1 MQSVTKLITLS
12 FVATSALFA
21 AQPTIG
27 DLEKQVQP
35 PKEVQEEMK
44 NVIPSIPSE
53 PLKEPMIE
61 ESGKQIEVRGFKF
74 SGAFHMSQEHLLS
87 IVQPYAGKNHSFA
100 ELQKMTSLITKAYR
114 EEGYF
119 IARAYLPKQRIKDGI
134 LEIVVIEGNYGAFH
148 LKNSS
153 LVSDEHLQAIFEDM
167 QHDNIVSVSTLER
180 AMLLIND
187 TPGVQVAGV
196 DVKPGQEVGT
206 SDFDI
211 TTKATNPYNAYIVG
225 DNYGSKYTGRYR
237 VNLGVSANSPL
248 GYGDK
253 LGMNGVM
260 STTSDLK
267 NGKLYYNFP
276 LMPNGLRGELS
287 AARTNYSLAEDY
299 DVLDALGN
307 STTLEASLIYP
318 LIRTRLETLHVSLG
332 YAHKEMK
339 DEVRST
345 SDVTKKDSDSL
356 NLTFAYV
363 KNCLFFGLE
372 SVTNATVTLTGGE
385 LGFNDA
391 ADLAADQ
398 AGAKTNGDYTKIG
411 GSLEKSIQF
420 SPIFALTTNLQFQ
433 KALGNKNLDGSEDF
447 SLGGAYSV
455 RAFPDGE
462 HSAENG
468 YMLGMEL
475 FYTLP
480 SIDGVTHKASIFA
493 DTGYA
498 KMENST
504 GATEPRQLSDIGFS
518 YQAFYKQFF
527 TKAQV
532 AKVVGGEKVESESER
547 STRLLLQI
555 GYIY

>member
-1 MQSVTKLITLS
+1 MQSVIKIIILS
-12 FVATSALFA
+12 VATCALFA
-21 AQPTIG
+21 APPTIG
-27 DLEKQVQP
+27 DVEKQVES

-44 NVIPSIPSE
+44 NVIPSVPSE

-74 SGAFHMSQEHLLS
+74 SGVFHKNEEQLLS
-87 IVQPYAGKNHSFA
+87 LLQPYIGKKHSFA
-100 ELQKMTSLITKAYR
+100 ELQKIISLVTKAYR

-119 IARAYLPKQRIKDGI
+119 VARAYLPKQRIQDGI
-134 LEIVVIEGNYGAFH
+134 LEIAVIEGNYGAFH
-148 LKNSS
+148 LNNSS
-153 LVSDEHLQAIFEDM
+153 LVSDEHLKAMLEDI

-187 TPGVQVAGV
+187 TPGVQVTGA

-260 STTSDLK
+260 STTSDLE

-276 LMPNGLRGELS
+276 LMPNGLRGEVS

-299 DVLDALGN
+299 DALDALGN

-339 DEVRST
+339 DEIRST

-363 KNCLFFGLE
+363 KNYLFFGLE
-372 SVTNATVTLTGGE
+372 SVTNATVTLTRGE
-385 LGFNDA
+385 LGFNDV

-420 SPIFALTTNLQFQ
+420 SPIWALTTNLQFQ

-480 SIDGVTHKASIFA
+480 SIDAITHKVSIFA

-532 AKVVGGEKVESESER
+532 AKVIGGEKVESESER

-555 GYIY
+555 GYVY